1 MAEYTASCFTITML
15 PTNPTGI
22 VHPEAHGFIVGKVR
36 QTRVRIALDNAAS
49 AVTYPAGGAPLP
61 SWNATT
67 RGTNGDPSYG
77 MRRNLSHL
85 IPIGEEHA
93 SVSRANDVL
102 WKFAPSGAGPGS
114 MRAYQSQQPT
124 TFPAAAG
131 ATELKEVPTTWSAT
145 LLTDKTPSWEFVA
158 VGW

>member
-1 MAEYTASCFTITML
+1 MVAYSASCFTITML

-36 QTRVRIALDNAAS
+36 QTRVRVALDNAAS
-49 AVTYPAGGAPLP
+49 GVVMGAGGAPLP

-67 RGTNGDPSYG
+67 RGSNGDPSYG

-85 IPIGEEHA
+85 IPIGEEQPT
-93 SVSRANDVL
+93 VSRAEDVL
-102 WKFAPSGAGPGS
+102 WKYAPTGGGGAGT
-114 MRAYQSQQPT
+114 MRAYQQRGVSGQSAEVVT
-124 TFPAAAG
+124 MF
-131 ATELKEVPTTWSAT
+131 KEVATTWSAT
-145 LLTDKTPSWEFVA
+145 LMTDKTPSWNFIA